1 MGFNGQGRGAGEH
14 PTNDHPTARP
24 MTTRPTVLIT
34 GTSSGLGLET
44 ALYLAQRDF
53 EVYATMRDLSR
64 RGTLDREAA
73 RRNAHLQVLQL
84 DVTDQASIQAV
95 VTTVIE
101 QSKGIYGLVSNAGIN
116 IGGYFEDLSEE
127 EIREVFEVNLFG
139 TMAVTRAVLP
149 YMRAARRGRI
159 VIMSS
164 IGGKIASPGA
174 TAYCAS
180 KFALEGFG
188 ESLAQEV
195 MPFGVCVSLLEPGSA
210 KTELYERNRRLAAR
224 ALDPQSPYYEWFQQL
239 QGLMD
244 QLARTP
250 ATTAE
255 KVAEAAYQALT
266 DQRPR
271 WRYVVGRRPR
281 LLITL
286 RRYLPG
292 ELFERIWTRFAK
304 SKIQSSKSKFEL

>member
-1 MGFNGQGRGAGEH
+1 M
-14 PTNDHPTARP
+14 TNS
-24 MTTRPTVLIT
+24 VLIT

-44 ALYLAQRDF
+44 ALYLAQHGLR
-53 EVYATMRDLSR
+53 VYATMRDLSR
-64 RGTLDREAA
+64 RATLDREAV
-73 RRNAHLQVLQL
+73 RRNVHLQVLQL
-84 DVTDQASIQAV
+84 DVTDPASIQAV

-127 EIREVFEVNLFG
+127 EIRQVFEVNIFG
-139 TMAVTRAVLP
+139 TMAVTRVVLP

-164 IGGKIASPGA
+164 IGGKIASPSA
-174 TAYCAS
+174 TPYCAS

-195 MPFGVCVSLLEPGSA
+195 RPFGVHVTLLEPGSV
-210 KTELYERNRRLAAR
+210 KTELYGGNRRVAAR
-224 ALDPQSPYYEWFQQL
+224 ALDPQGPYYEWFQQL

-250 ATTAE
+250 ATSAE
-255 KVAEAAYQALT
+255 KVAEAVHHALT
-266 DQRPR
+266 VKRPR

-292 ELFERIWTRFAK
+292 ELFERIWTREAVRRVTEPK
-304 SKIQSSKSKFEL
+304 RSSERLV

>member
-1 MGFNGQGRGAGEH
+1 M
-14 PTNDHPTARP
+14 TTRP

-34 GTSSGLGLET
+34 GTSSGLGLEI
-44 ALYLAQRDF
+44 ALYLAQCGF

-64 RGTLDREAA
+64 RGPLEREAA
-73 RRNAHLQVLQL
+73 RRNVRLQVLQL
-84 DVTDQASIQAV
+84 DVTDQASIQAT

-101 QSKGIYGLVSNAGIN
+101 QSSGIYGLINNACINVS
-116 IGGYFEDLSEE
+116 GYFEDLSEE
-127 EIREVFEVNLFG
+127 EMRQVFEVNIFG

-164 IGGKIASPGA
+164 IGGKIAWLGA

-195 MPFGVCVSLLEPGSA
+195 MPFGVYVSLLEPGVV
-210 KTELYERNRRLAAR
+210 KTELFGRNHRVAAR
-224 ALDPQSPYYEWFQQL
+224 ALDSQSPYHEWSQQL

-255 KVAEAAYQALT
+255 EVAKTVYRALT
-266 DQRPR
+266 DKRPR
-271 WRYVVGRRPR
+271 WRYVVGRRTK

-286 RRYLPG
+286 RRHLPG
-292 ELFERIWTRFAK
+292 ELFERIWTREALRRVTEPK
-304 SKIQSSKSKFEL
+304 PSP

>member
-1 MGFNGQGRGAGEH
+1 M
-14 PTNDHPTARP
+14 TNS
-24 MTTRPTVLIT
+24 VLIT

-44 ALYLAQRDF
+44 ALYLAQRGV

-64 RGTLDREAA
+64 RDALDAAAA
-73 RRNAHLQVLQL
+73 RRNVPLQVLPL
-84 DVTDQASIQAV
+84 DVTDPASIQTAV
-95 VTTVIE
+95 TAVME
-101 QSKGIYGLVSNAGIN
+101 RAGGIYGLVSNAGIH

-127 EIREVFEVNLFG
+127 EIRRVFEVNVFG

-149 YMRAARRGRI
+149 YMRVARRGRI

-164 IGGKIASPGA
+164 VGGKIASPGA

-195 MPFGVCVSLLEPGSA
+195 RPFGVYVSVLEPGSVT
-210 KTELYERNRRLAAR
+210 TELYGRNRRVAAR
-224 ALDPQSPYYEWFQQL
+224 ALDPESPYYAWFQQL

-244 QLARTP
+244 QVARTP
-250 ATTAE
+250 ATSAAE
-255 KVAEAAYQALT
+255 VAEAVYHALT
-266 DQRPR
+266 DRRPR
-271 WRYVVGRRPR
+271 WRYVVGRRTK

-304 SKIQSSKSKFEL
+304 SKIQSSKSNFEL

>member
-1 MGFNGQGRGAGEH
+1 M
-14 PTNDHPTARP
+14 TNS
-24 MTTRPTVLIT
+24 VLIT

-44 ALYLAQRDF
+44 ALYLAQRGF

-64 RGTLDREAA
+64 RDALDAA
-73 RRNAHLQVLQL
+73 AAQHNVQLQVLQL
-84 DVTDQASIQAV
+84 DVMDQASIQATV
-95 VTTVIE
+95 ATVIE
-101 QSKGIYGLVSNAGIN
+101 QSGGIYGLINNAGIN
-116 IGGYFEDLSEE
+116 VSGYFEDLSEE
-127 EIREVFEVNLFG
+127 EIRQVFEVNFFG

-149 YMRAARRGRI
+149 HMRAARRGRI

-188 ESLAQEV
+188 ESLAQE
-195 MPFGVCVSLLEPGSA
+195 MRPFGVYVSVLEPGSV
-210 KTELYERNRRLAAR
+210 KTELYGRNRRVAAQ
-224 ALDPQSPYYEWFQQL
+224 ALDPQRPYYEWFQQL

-244 QLARTP
+244 QLARAP
-250 ATTAE
+250 ATSAE
-255 KVAEAAYQALT
+255 EVAKAVYHALT
-266 DQRPR
+266 DKPPR

-292 ELFERIWTRFAK
+292 ELFERIWTREAVRRVTQPK
-304 SKIQSSKSKFEL
+304 LSSEGFV

>member
-1 MGFNGQGRGAGEH
+1 M
-14 PTNDHPTARP
+14 TNS
-24 MTTRPTVLIT
+24 VLIT

-44 ALYLAQRDF
+44 ALYLARHGF

-64 RGTLDREAA
+64 RDALDAAAA
-73 RRNAHLQVLQL
+73 RHNAQLRVLQL
-84 DVTDQASIQAV
+84 DVTDRASIEDTVTSVVEQAG
-95 VTTVIE
+95 
-101 QSKGIYGLVSNAGIN
+101 GIYGLINNAGIN
-116 IGGYFEDLSEE
+116 VSGYFEDLSEE
-127 EIREVFEVNLFG
+127 EIRQVFAVNLFG

-149 YMRAARRGRI
+149 YMRVARRGRI

-195 MPFGVCVSLLEPGSA
+195 KPFGVYVSVLEPGSV
-210 KTELYERNRRLAAR
+210 KTELYGRNRRLAAR

-250 ATTAE
+250 AASAE
-255 KVAEAAYQALT
+255 KVAEAVYRTLT
-266 DQRPR
+266 DRRPR

-292 ELFERIWTRFAK
+292 ELFERIWTREALRRVTEPK
-304 SKIQSSKSKFEL
+304 RSSKGLV

>member
-1 MGFNGQGRGAGEH
+1 M
-14 PTNDHPTARP
+14 TNS
-24 MTTRPTVLIT
+24 VLIT

-44 ALYLAQRDF
+44 ALYLAQHGLR
-53 EVYATMRDLSR
+53 VYATMRDLSR
-64 RGTLDREAA
+64 RATLDREAV
-73 RRNAHLQVLQL
+73 RRNVHLQVLQL
-84 DVTDQASIQAV
+84 DVTDPASIQAV

-127 EIREVFEVNLFG
+127 EIRQVFEVNIFG
-139 TMAVTRAVLP
+139 TMAVTRVVLP

-164 IGGKIASPGA
+164 IGGKIASPSA
-174 TAYCAS
+174 TPYCAS

-195 MPFGVCVSLLEPGSA
+195 RPFGVHVTLLEPGSV
-210 KTELYERNRRLAAR
+210 KTELYGGNRRVAAR
-224 ALDPQSPYYEWFQQL
+224 ALDPQGPYYEWFQQL

-250 ATTAE
+250 ATSAKE
-255 KVAEAAYQALT
+255 VAKAVHQALIAK
-266 DQRPR
+266 RPR
-271 WRYVVGRRPR
+271 LRYVVGRRTK

-292 ELFERIWTRFAK
+292 ELFERIWTREAVRRVTEPK
-304 SKIQSSKSKFEL
+304 LSSEGLV

>member
-1 MGFNGQGRGAGEH
+1 M
-14 PTNDHPTARP
+14 TNS
-24 MTTRPTVLIT
+24 VLIT

-44 ALYLAQRDF
+44 ALYLAQHGF

-64 RGTLDREAA
+64 REALDAA
-73 RRNAHLQVLQL
+73 AAQHNVQLQVLQL
-84 DVTDQASIQAV
+84 DVTDQASIQDT
-95 VTTVIE
+95 VTMVIE
-101 QSKGIYGLVSNAGIN
+101 QSSGIYGLINNAGIN
-116 IGGYFEDLSEE
+116 ISGYFEDLSEE
-127 EIREVFEVNLFG
+127 EIRQVFEVNFFG
-139 TMAVTRAVLP
+139 TMAVTRSVLP

-164 IGGKIASPGA
+164 IGGKIASLGA
-174 TAYCAS
+174 IAYCAS

-195 MPFGVCVSLLEPGSA
+195 GPFGVYVSLLEPGSV
-210 KTELYERNRRLAAR
+210 KTELYGRNRRLAAR

-244 QLARTP
+244 QLTHTP

-255 KVAEAAYQALT
+255 KVAEAAYRALT
-266 DQRPR
+266 DRRPR
-271 WRYVVGRRPR
+271 WRYVVGRRTK

-292 ELFERIWTRFAK
+292 ELFERIWTREAVRRVTEPRL
-304 SKIQSSKSKFEL
+304 SSEGSV